1 LSREHSYPQSWMPT
15 YLTGTFDDSYE
26 VSDLHNL
33 FPVLQVQ
40 CNAVRSN
47 YPYGEVVTPTSSY
60 LDCKYGPNSLN
71 QNVYEMRDSFK
82 GNAAR
87 AVMYHSTK
95 NHTSINNFSLPEQIS
110 LIIPYGQNEYVLK
123 QWHFNDLP
131 DSYEIT
137 RNEYIQYE
145 QHNRNAYIDSIQYPC
160 YVRFGNM
167 TKFAPII
174 TFGGTTVT
182 CADPAISYQWYLE
195 GEVIEGA
202 TEATYNWTTSGNYS
216 VAIQQFEE
224 CPVMTSSE
232 VLVFNNVNEVENEL
246 SFSVYPN
253 PASTN
258 FNIAVESTMSG
269 NCRLNI
275 LDGAG
280 KIVHTESVMIGSGKN
295 TLPVNTTLAAGLY
308 TVEIN
313 TGLSLI
319 QQKLI
324 IE

>member
-1 LSREHSYPQSWMPT
+1 
-15 YLTGTFDDSYE
+15 
-26 VSDLHNL
+26 
-33 FPVLQVQ
+33 
-40 CNAVRSN
+40 
-47 YPYGEVVTPTSSY
+47 
-60 LDCKYGPNSLN
+60 
-71 QNVYEMRDSFK
+71 
-82 GNAAR
+82 
-87 AVMYHSTK
+87 
-95 NHTSINNFSLPEQIS
+95 
-110 LIIPYGQNEYVLK
+110 
-123 QWHFNDLP
+123 
-131 DSYEIT
+131 
-137 RNEYIQYE
+137 
-145 QHNRNAYIDSIQYPC
+145 
-160 YVRFGNM
+160 M

-202 TEATYNWTTSGNYS
+202 TEAIYNWTTSGNYS

-246 SFSVYPN
+246 NFSVYPN